1 MYERACRNLRHR
13 TKQLEFF
20 VVMLS
25 IVVPVY
31 NEEQTI
37 GKFLSATRAALASV
51 THEYEIIFAA
61 DPCKDRTLDIIRE
74 ESSTDPRIKA
84 IVLSRRFGQPSAT
97 FAGLSYASGD
107 AVIVIDC
114 DLQDPPSLIPEM
126 VRIWKS
132 GYKVVIPQRRT
143 RKGETLAKRM
153 VAHLGYW
160 FINHIAEVPIPRNTG
175 DFRLL
180 DRRVVQEILAL
191 KEHHGFL
198 RGLTAVVGFKTYLL
212 RFDRAARVDGEGK
225 YNRFTGSFKIGFNG
239 IVAFSDYLL
248 NAMVKCGL
256 TLALMTLPLTV
267 FLIIV
272 KKTGWYDFSPGI
284 ATLFVFMLLMSGVL
298 LLGLGILG
306 AYISRIYEEAKNR
319 PKFIVEDV
327 LGAPGRSWDREPDSE
342 VLTAKAHYN

>member
-1 MYERACRNLRHR
+1 
-13 TKQLEFF
+13 
-20 VVMLS
+20 MLS

-37 GKFLSATRAALASV
+37 GKFLSATRTALESV
-51 THEYEIIFAA
+51 TRDYEIIFAA
-61 DPCKDRTLDIIRE
+61 DPCKDKTIDIIRE
-74 ESSTDPRIKA
+74 ESANDPRIKA
-84 IVLSRRFGQPSAT
+84 TLLSRRFGQPSAT

-107 AVIVIDC
+107 AVVIIDC

-126 VRIWKS
+126 VRLWKN

-143 RKGETLAKRM
+143 RKGETLVKSTIAY
-153 VAHLGYW
+153 LGYW

-191 KEHHGFL
+191 REHHGFL
-198 RGLTAVVGFKTYLL
+198 RGLTAIVGFKTYLL
-212 RFDRAARVDGEGK
+212 PFDRDARADGQGK

-248 NAMVKCGL
+248 NAMVKFGL
-256 TLALMTLPLTV
+256 TLSLMTLPLTL

-319 PKFIVEDV
+319 PKFIIEDFI
-327 LGAPGRSWDREPDSE
+327 GAPDHTWHSEADSE
-342 VLTAKAHYN
+342 VLTGRQQHYN

>member
-1 MYERACRNLRHR
+1 
-13 TKQLEFF
+13 
-20 VVMLS
+20 MLS

-37 GKFLSATRAALASV
+37 GRFLAATRAALDPVADD
-51 THEYEIIFAA
+51 YEIIFAA
-61 DPCKDRTLDIIRE
+61 DPCKDRTLEIIRD
-74 ESSTDPRIKA
+74 ESANDPRIKA

-97 FAGLSYASGD
+97 FAGMSYASGD

-126 VRIWKS
+126 VRLWES

-143 RKGETLAKRM
+143 RKGETLIKRL
-153 VAHLGYW
+153 VAYLGYW

-180 DRRVVQEILAL
+180 DRSVVQEILAL

-198 RGLTAVVGFKTYLL
+198 RGLTAIVGFKTCLL
-212 RFDRAARVDGEGK
+212 PFDRDARAGGQGN
-225 YNRFTGSFKIGFNG
+225 YNRFTGNLRIGFNG

-248 NAMVKCGL
+248 NVMVKVG
-256 TLALMTLPLTV
+256 LALAFLTLPLTI
-267 FLIIV
+267 FLIII
-272 KKTGWYDFSPGI
+272 KALEWYDFSPGI
-284 ATLFVFMLLMSGVL
+284 ATLFVFMLLMSGLL
-298 LLGLGILG
+298 LLGMGILG

-319 PKFIVEDV
+319 PKFIVESIIGESSTPWHTKTD
-327 LGAPGRSWDREPDSE
+327 AE
-342 VLTAKAHYN
+342 VLARAQHN

>member
-1 MYERACRNLRHR
+1 
-13 TKQLEFF
+13 
-20 VVMLS
+20 MLS

-37 GKFLSATRAALASV
+37 GRFLAATRDALEPV
-51 THEYEIIFAA
+51 TDDYEIIFAA
-61 DPCKDRTLDIIRE
+61 DPCKDRTIEIIRDE
-74 ESSTDPRIKA
+74 NENDPRIKA

-97 FAGLSYASGD
+97 FAGLSCAAGD
-107 AVIVIDC
+107 AVVVIDC

-126 VRIWKS
+126 IRLWQS

-143 RKGETLAKRM
+143 RKGETLIKRI
-153 VAHLGYW
+153 VAHLGYR

-198 RGLTAVVGFKTYLL
+198 RGLTAIVGFKTYLL
-212 RFDRAARVDGEGK
+212 RFDRDARVDGEGK
-225 YNRFTGSFKIGFNG
+225 YNRFTGSLKIGFNG

-248 NAMVKCGL
+248 NVMVKFGL
-256 TLALMTLPLTV
+256 TLAFLTLPLTV
-267 FLIIV
+267 FLIVI
-272 KKTGWYDFSPGI
+272 KMNGWFDFSPGI
-284 ATLFVFMLLMSGVL
+284 ATLFIFILLMSGVH

-319 PKFIVEDV
+319 PKFIVETV
-327 LGAPGRSWDREPDSE
+327 IGAPAHTWHSEPDSE
-342 VLTAKAHYN
+342 VLTSAQSG

>member
-1 MYERACRNLRHR
+1 
-13 TKQLEFF
+13 
-20 VVMLS
+20 MLS

-37 GKFLSATRAALASV
+37 ERFLTATRAALDPV
-51 THEYEIIFAA
+51 TDDYEIIFAA
-61 DPCKDRTLDIIRE
+61 DPCKDRTIGIIRE
-74 ESSTDPRIKA
+74 ESANDPHIKA

-107 AVIVIDC
+107 VVIVIDC

-126 VRIWKS
+126 VRLWED

-143 RKGETLAKRM
+143 RKGETLLKRL
-153 VAHLGYW
+153 VAYLGYW

-180 DRRVVQEILAL
+180 DRRVIQEILAL

-198 RGLTAVVGFKTYLL
+198 RGLTAIVGFKTCLL
-212 RFDRAARVDGEGK
+212 PFDREPRVGGK
-225 YNRFTGSFKIGFNG
+225 GNYNRFTGSLRIGFNG

-248 NAMVKCGL
+248 NVMVKFG
-256 TLALMTLPLTV
+256 LALAFLTLPLTV
-267 FLIIV
+267 FLIVI
-272 KKTGWYDFSPGI
+272 KATGVFDFSPGI
-284 ATLFVFMLLMSGVL
+284 ASLFVFILLMSGVNL
-298 LLGLGILG
+298 LALGILG

-319 PKFIVEDV
+319 PKFIVENV
-327 LGAPGRSWDREPDSE
+327 IGGASAPWDAETRSDALARAQHS
-342 VLTAKAHYN
+342 